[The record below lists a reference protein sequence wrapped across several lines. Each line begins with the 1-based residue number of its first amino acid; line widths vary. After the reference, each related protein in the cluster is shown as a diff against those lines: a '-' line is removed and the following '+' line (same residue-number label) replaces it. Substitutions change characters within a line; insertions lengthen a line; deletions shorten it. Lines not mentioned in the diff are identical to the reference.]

1 MSSKYSLIVLYIL
14 LHVALAEETQT
25 DAPTSERS
33 EYKKSF
39 FKSCANSYSVTCLK
53 LDIVSWIDKL
63 NENENLDVFQGV
75 SIVRENNDTLA
86 STSDIVADIARDFPK
101 DPESRLD
108 AFLVK
113 KVQDYLSSHSVKL
126 NLYDPDNEVTGRRG
140 GGGGGGFGGG
150 GGGKKGGGGGGGG
163 FGSILIAAAMM
174 KSTLLALALGGLAA
188 IAGKALMT
196 GLISLMLS
204 AIIGLKSLT
213 GGHGKTTY
221 EVVSKPIVT
230 HSASHSTSHEDYG
243 HGHSGYGRS
252 FDNPLPLGLQPEYKP
267 E

>member
-1 MSSKYSLIVLYIL
+1 MSFKKSSIVLL
-14 LHVALAEETQT
+14 LLVVSIFAEDTKT
-25 DAPTSERS
+25 DAPPSERS

-39 FKSCANSYSVTCLK
+39 YKSCANSYSVTCFK
-53 LDIVSWIDKL
+53 WDIVSWIDKL
-63 NENENLDVFQGV
+63 NENENLDIFQGV
-75 SIVRENNDTLA
+75 SIVRENNN
-86 STSDIVADIARDFPK
+86 SRPSSSDLVSDLARDFPK
-101 DPESRLD
+101 NPESRLD

-113 KVQDYLSSHSVKL
+113 KVQEYLTTHSIRL
-126 NLYDPDNEVTGRRG
+126 NLYEPESEFSARGKG
-140 GGGGGGFGGG
+140 GGGGGG
-150 GGGKKGGGGGGGG
+150 GGGKKGGGG

-213 GGHGKTTY
+213 GGQGKTTY

-230 HSASHSTSHEDYG
+230 HSNSHSTSHEDYSHG
-243 HGHSGYGRS
+243 GHSGYGRS
-252 FDNPLPLGLQPEYKP
+252 FDTPLPLALQPEYKP

>member
-1 MSSKYSLIVLYIL
+1 MSKMSFNYFLIVLFNIL
-14 LHVALAEETQT
+14 LTIVVAGETQT
-25 DAPTSERS
+25 TTPSARS
-33 EYKKSF
+33 EHEKSF

-63 NENENLDVFQGV
+63 NENENVDIFQGV
-75 SIVRENNDTLA
+75 SIVRENNNSVS
-86 STSDIVADIARDFPK
+86 STSDIVADLARDFPK

-108 AFLVK
+108 AFLVR
-113 KVQDYLSSHSVKL
+113 KVQDYLSSHSIRL
-126 NLYDPDNEVTGRRG
+126 NLYDQDNEVSARKG
-140 GGGGGGFGGG
+140 GGGGGYGGGG
-150 GGGKKGGGGGGGG
+150 GGGKKGGGGG

-204 AIIGLKSLT
+204 AIIGIKSLT
-213 GGHGKTTY
+213 GGQGKTTY

-230 HSASHSTSHEDYG
+230 HSASHSSSHEDYG

-252 FDNPLPLGLQPEYKP
+252 FDTPLPLGLQPEYKP